1 MHDTWFYF
9 VTNEK
14 LSVCLSAQCATMF
27 KQIPKVKTQFTRL
40 KRKSCPAVYKKQKAA
55 KTLVNPP

>member
-14 LSVCLSAQCATMF
+14 LSVCLSANCATMF

-40 KRKSCPAVYKKQKAA
+40 KRKSCPAVYKK
-55 KTLVNPP
+55 